1 MQSKWLLSSALVGC
15 LAFGWCAHLLTAQH
29 RKPVTITRI
38 YTGSDG
44 ETHAEEITGNLKSDP
59 SRNGIE
65 FSDPIKVTSLVFART
80 SPGWVRDWH
89 QETYRQYLI
98 TLSGQGEFEI
108 SGGHKVS
115 LAPGSIV
122 LVEDSTGKGHISRT
136 FGTEDRIALNIR
148 LADR

>member
-15 LAFGWCAHLLTAQH
+15 FALGWCAHLLTAQY

-98 TLSGQGEFEI
+98 TLCGQGEFEI

-115 LAPGSIV
+115 LAPEASFWLKTQPGRVIS
-122 LVEDSTGKGHISRT
+122 LVPSEPKT
-136 FGTEDRIALNIR
+136 ALH
-148 LADR
+148 

>member
-15 LAFGWCAHLLTAQH
+15 FAFGWCAHLLTARH

-98 TLSGQGEFEI
+98 TLSGQGALL
-108 SGGHKVS
+108 SGH
-115 LAPGSIV
+115 
-122 LVEDSTGKGHISRT
+122 
-136 FGTEDRIALNIR
+136 RIFSHA
-148 LADR
+148 

>member
-15 LAFGWCAHLLTAQH
+15 FAFGWCAHLLTAQH

-98 TLSGQGEFEI
+98 TLSGTNPKALFEKL
-108 SGGHKVS
+108 SLVS
-115 LAPGSIV
+115 ARWCPLARLSQTRMRVRPV
-122 LVEDSTGKGHISRT
+122 CSRMT
-136 FGTEDRIALNIR
+136 APTRK
-148 LADR
+148 

>member
-1 MQSKWLLSSALVGC
+1 
-15 LAFGWCAHLLTAQH
+15 
-29 RKPVTITRI
+29 
-38 YTGSDG
+38 
-44 ETHAEEITGNLKSDP
+44 
-59 SRNGIE
+59 
-65 FSDPIKVTSLVFART
+65 
-80 SPGWVRDWH
+80 
-89 QETYRQYLI
+89 
-98 TLSGQGEFEI
+98 LSGQGEFEI

>member
-1 MQSKWLLSSALVGC
+1 MQSKWLLSSALVGFF
-15 LAFGWCAHLLTAQH
+15 AFGWCAHLLTAQH

-44 ETHAEEITGNLKSDP
+44 ETHPEEITGNLKSDP

-65 FSDPIKVTSLVFART
+65 FSDPINVTSLVFART
-80 SPGWVRDWH
+80 SPGWVRNWH

-98 TLSGQGEFEI
+98 TLSGRGEFEI

-115 LAPGSIV
+115 LVPGSIV